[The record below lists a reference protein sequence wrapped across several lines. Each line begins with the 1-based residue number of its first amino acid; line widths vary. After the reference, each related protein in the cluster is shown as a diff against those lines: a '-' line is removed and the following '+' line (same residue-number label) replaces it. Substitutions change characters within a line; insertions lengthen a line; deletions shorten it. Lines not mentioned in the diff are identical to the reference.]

1 MGPRSFLFPG
11 ALALATLAVALS
23 VSILAWQTTAA
34 VVAPP
39 ARLTIAGRSATMDT
53 DHDTNSTVPSLVR
66 QPSRPTGRM
75 ATAAGIAMSVD
86 TDHDT
91 NSSLPSLA

>member
-1 MGPRSFLFPG
+1 MGPRGFLFPG
-11 ALALATLAVALS
+11 ALVLATLAAALS
-23 VSILAWQTTAA
+23 LSLSAWQTTAA

-39 ARLTIAGRSATMDT
+39 VRLAIAGRSATVDT
-53 DHDTNSTVPSLVR
+53 DHDTNSTLPSLVR

-75 ATAAGIAMSVD
+75 AMAAGTAMSVD